1 MFYVDSIF
9 LHAVK
14 VQTLVLVEVLEGAWV
29 DGWVVDVVS
38 VILFHSLFDNFFLL
52 ICFVE
57 C

>member
-14 VQTLVLVEVLEGAWV
+14 VQTLALVEVLEGAWV

-38 VILFHSLFDNFFLL
+38 VILFHSLFDNFFCDLL
-52 ICFVE
+52 L
-57 C
+57 